1 MNEPLLVELLTEEL
15 PPKALRT
22 LGYSFAD
29 ALVGSLRAEGFAPA
43 DGSFD
48 VFATPRRLGV
58 LVRDV
63 AVRAPDREVVAKGPS
78 VKAGLD
84 ASGNPTPALLGFAKK
99 TGADVAALS
108 REHDGKQDIFV
119 HRSVAKGAELTAS
132 LERMIEAAVKK
143 LPVPKM
149 MRWGDSDAEFVRPVR
164 GLVMLHGSRV
174 VDGTVLGA
182 VSGRATRGHRFM
194 GRGEIVIP
202 RADEYEH
209 LLEREGKVIANFE
222 RRQRM
227 ITEGLAAASGAA
239 SIAADDAL
247 VAEVAALV
255 EYPVVYEGEFERSFL
270 EVPQECLML
279 TMKQNQKYFP
289 LVDSQGRLQ
298 NRFLVVSNMET
309 PHPAHIVRGNE
320 RVLRARLSDA
330 RFFFDQDRKRPLA
343 SLVEKLGSVVY
354 HNKLGSQ
361 LARVERIE
369 WLAGAIAAKL
379 GADEALTRRAAR
391 LAKADLLTGM
401 VGEFPELQ
409 GTMGMYYAR
418 HDGEPE
424 EVAAAI
430 EGHYHPRFAGD
441 TLPDSVVGAS
451 VALADKL
458 DTLVGIWGIGLAP
471 TGDKDPFALRRAAL
485 GALRLLAERELPLD
499 LGELLEDAR
508 AAFGET
514 KLAPDTVQGVRE
526 FMLDRLRG
534 YLRERGFEPDAI
546 EAVVSQN
553 PGRIDLVPR
562 RLAAVA
568 EFRKL
573 PEAASLAAANK
584 RIRNILRKSPVAADA
599 TPQAAKLADPA
610 EKALFEAVERLA
622 PDTRDFVEQGL
633 YTKALLELARTR
645 GAVDRF
651 FEEVLVMAED
661 DAVRANRL
669 ALLAKLDRL
678 MNEVA
683 DISKLAA

>member
-1 MNEPLLVELLTEEL
+1 
-15 PPKALRT
+15 
-22 LGYSFAD
+22 
-29 ALVGSLRAEGFAPA
+29 
-43 DGSFD
+43 
-48 VFATPRRLGV
+48 
-58 LVRDV
+58 
-63 AVRAPDREVVAKGPS
+63 
-78 VKAGLD
+78 
-84 ASGNPTPALLGFAKK
+84 
-99 TGADVAALS
+99 
-108 REHDGKQDIFV
+108 
-119 HRSVAKGAELTAS
+119 
-132 LERMIEAAVKK
+132 
-143 LPVPKM
+143 
-149 MRWGDSDAEFVRPVR
+149 
-164 GLVMLHGSRV
+164 
-174 VDGTVLGA
+174 
-182 VSGRATRGHRFM
+182 
-194 GRGEIVIP
+194 
-202 RADEYEH
+202 
-209 LLEREGKVIANFE
+209 
-222 RRQRM
+222 
-227 ITEGLAAASGAA
+227 
-239 SIAADDAL
+239 
-247 VAEVAALV
+247 
-255 EYPVVYEGEFERSFL
+255 
-270 EVPQECLML
+270 
-279 TMKQNQKYFP
+279 
-289 LVDSQGRLQ
+289 
-298 NRFLVVSNMET
+298 
-309 PHPAHIVRGNE
+309 
-320 RVLRARLSDA
+320 
-330 RFFFDQDRKRPLA
+330 
-343 SLVEKLGSVVY
+343 
-354 HNKLGSQ
+354 
-361 LARVERIE
+361 
-369 WLAGAIAAKL
+369 
-379 GADEALTRRAAR
+379 
-391 LAKADLLTGM
+391 M

-599 TPQAAKLADPA
+599 APQAAKLADPA

>member
-1 MNEPLLVELLTEEL
+1 MSEPLLVELLTEEL
-15 PPKALRT
+15 PPKALRA
-22 LGYSFAD
+22 LGYAFGD
-29 ALVGSLRAEGFAPA
+29 ALVASLRGDGFAPA
-43 DGSFD
+43 DGAFD

-63 AVRAPDREVVAKGPS
+63 AARAPDREVVVKGPS
-78 VKAGLD
+78 AKAGLD
-84 ASGNPTPALLGFAKK
+84 ASGNPTQALLGFAKK
-99 TGADVAALS
+99 AGADVAALT
-108 REHDGKQDIFV
+108 RESDGKQEVFV
-119 HRSVAKGAELTAS
+119 HRSVAKGAELAAS
-132 LERMIEAAVKK
+132 LERMIEAAVRK
-143 LPVPKM
+143 LPIPKM

-194 GRGEIVIP
+194 GRSEIVVP

-222 RRQRM
+222 RRERL
-227 ITEGLAAASGAA
+227 IRDSLAAAAGAA

-247 VAEVAALV
+247 IAEVAALV
-255 EYPVVYEGEFERSFL
+255 EYPAVYEGRFDRGFL
-270 EVPQECLML
+270 DVPQECLML

-289 LVDSQGRLQ
+289 LVDGQGRLQ

-330 RFFFDQDRKRPLA
+330 RFFYDQDRKRPLA
-343 SLVEKLGSVVY
+343 SRVEKLGAVVY

-361 LARVERIE
+361 LARVARLE
-369 WLAGAIAAKL
+369 WLAGTIAAKL
-379 GADEALTRRAAR
+379 GADEALARRAAR

-409 GTMGMYYAR
+409 GTMGMHYAR

-424 EVAAAI
+424 EVASAI
-430 EGHYHPRFAGD
+430 EDHYHPRFAGD
-441 TLPDSVVGAS
+441 SLPGSVAGAS

-485 GALRLLAERELPLD
+485 GVLRLLAEREMPLD
-499 LGELLEDAR
+499 LGELLGDAR
-508 AAFGET
+508 AAFGDT
-514 KLAPDTVQGVRE
+514 NLAPETVAAVRE
-526 FMLDRLRG
+526 FMLERLRG

-553 PGRIDLVPR
+553 PGRIDLVPQ

-573 PEAASLAAANK
+573 PESAALAAANK
-584 RIRNILRKSPVAADA
+584 RIRNILRKSPAQADA
-599 TPQAAKLADPA
+599 TPQAAKLVDPA
-610 EKALFEAVERLA
+610 ERALFDAVERLA
-622 PDTRDFVEQGL
+622 PDTRDLVDRGE
-633 YTKALLELARTR
+633 YTKALLELAKTR
-645 GAVDRF
+645 GPVDKF
-651 FEEVLVMAED
+651 FDEVLVMAED
-661 DAVRANRL
+661 ETVRANRL

-683 DISKLAA
+683 DISRLAV